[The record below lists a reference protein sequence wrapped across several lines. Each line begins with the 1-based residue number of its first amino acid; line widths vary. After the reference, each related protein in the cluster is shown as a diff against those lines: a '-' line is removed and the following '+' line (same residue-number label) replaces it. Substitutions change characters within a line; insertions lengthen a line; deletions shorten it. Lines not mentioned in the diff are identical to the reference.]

1 MQAYLASS
9 SGSDDEEED
18 AEEAAAR
25 YRSLLLAGDD
35 KRALGRQGGK
45 GWGAEA
51 GASGSDGSD
60 EDEPE
65 VSGHLDGRDKFT
77 CHGADNGSI
86 QRFQC

>member
-9 SGSDDEEED
+9 SGSDDEEEG
-18 AEEAAAR
+18 AEDAAAR

-45 GWGAEA
+45 GWATEA
-51 GASGSDGSD
+51 GASGSDDAG

-65 VSGHLDGRDKFT
+65 VSVPP
-77 CHGADNGSI
+77 
-86 QRFQC
+86 